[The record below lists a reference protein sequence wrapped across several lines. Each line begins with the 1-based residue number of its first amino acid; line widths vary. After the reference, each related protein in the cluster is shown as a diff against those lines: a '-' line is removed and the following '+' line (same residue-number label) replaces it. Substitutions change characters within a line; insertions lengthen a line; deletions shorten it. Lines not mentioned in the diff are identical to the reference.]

1 MSISAINTGLSGMK
15 AYQSALDSS
24 SHAVA
29 NASTLNFEPQQVRF
43 QEAKTGGVTV
53 NISQDGRLASKMD
66 PTVTNNPAAMQQSGT
81 DLEVEVVNAL
91 QYKNGFDFSAR
102 IIKTADAMLGTLI
115 DIRS

>member
-29 NASTLNFEPQQVRF
+29 NASTSNFKPQQVRF
-43 QEAKTGGVTV
+43 QEAGAGGVIA
-53 NISQDGRLASKMD
+53 NISQDGSLASKMD
-66 PTVTNNPAAMQQSGT
+66 QASTNSPVETQQSGT
-81 DLEVEVVNAL
+81 DLEAEVVNAL

-102 IIKTADAMLGTLI
+102 IVKTADAMLGTLI